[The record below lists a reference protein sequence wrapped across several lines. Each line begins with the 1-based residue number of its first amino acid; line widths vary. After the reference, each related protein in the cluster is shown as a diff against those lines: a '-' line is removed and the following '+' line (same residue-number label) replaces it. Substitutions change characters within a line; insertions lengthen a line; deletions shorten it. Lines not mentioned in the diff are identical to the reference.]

1 MPIFIGSAIIVT
13 TLHCQNTVRF
23 VEGPEKGEKHEEQVG
38 GGERRVEGRAGVG
51 GRSTES
57 RPR

>member
-23 VEGPEKGEKHEEQVG
+23 VKGPEKGEKHEEQVG
-38 GGERRVEGRAGVG
+38 GGERKSRRKS
-51 GRSTES
+51 RSRREEY
-57 RPR
+57 